1 MRFISILI
9 LSLLSLTFCE
19 DDFPI
24 ENDVIIL
31 TDSTFDK
38 AIAKYDYLL
47 VLFYAPWCGHCK
59 KFHPEYEKAAKT
71 LRKEN
76 LYLSKV
82 DATVEKKLAERF
94 EIQGF
99 PTVKLFIKGEDI
111 EYTGGRK
118 EQEVINWMRKKTG
131 PATKVI
137 QNAEEI
143 DKLKKDN
150 DVVLVYFGKEKKE
163 LDEFI
168 KVARKNEDFPFA
180 NVENEDIAKKF
191 GIKMGTVVMF
201 RNFEEGKKELTGDL
215 TSKKIEEFIDAFS
228 APKVMSFDE
237 KAAQIIFGKAIPAI
251 MLYCD
256 KKSEKWDEYKQLMTQ
271 ISEKIGG
278 KLKVVLT
285 DIKEGMAS
293 RLAEYIGVKE
303 SDLPSVRIADTRV
316 DLKKYNMEGEINEK
330 NILKFIEDWEN
341 NKLKPHLK
349 SAEEPKENNADVFVV
364 VGKTYEKEVINNDKD
379 VMLLFYA
386 PVGKTYE
393 KEVINN
399 DKDVMLLFYAPWCG
413 HCKALHPKYE
423 EVAKKLKAKNP
434 KLLLAKIDAT
444 ENEVENINISGFPTV
459 KFYPGNKKN
468 KAPLDYD
475 GDRTVE
481 DIIKFIKTNAATPI
495 VYDEETK
502 TETKEEKKE
511 GKTEDL

>member
-1 MRFISILI
+1 M
-9 LSLLSLTFCE
+9 
-19 DDFPI
+19 

-38 AIAKYDYLL
+38 AVAKYDYLL

-82 DATVEKKLAERF
+82 DATVEKKLAEKF

-99 PTVKLFIKGEDI
+99 PTVKLFIKGEAI

-118 EQEVINWMRKKTG
+118 EQEVINWMRKKTV
-131 PATKVI
+131 PATKLI
-137 QNAEEI
+137 QSTEDI

-150 DVVLVYFGKEKKE
+150 DVVLIYFGNNKNE
-163 LDEFI
+163 LDEYI

-180 NVENEDIAKKF
+180 NVENEEIAKKL

-201 RNFEEGKKELTGDL
+201 RNFEEPQKELSGSL
-215 TSKKIEEFIDAFS
+215 TSKKIEEFIDSFS
-228 APKVMSFDE
+228 SPKVMGFDE

-251 MLYCD
+251 ILYCD
-256 KKSEKWDEYKQLMTQ
+256 KNSDKWDEYRKLMET
-271 ISEKIGG
+271 ISDKIGG
-278 KLKVVLT
+278 KLKVVQT

-303 SDLPSVRIADTRV
+303 SDLPSVRIADTRI

-349 SAEEPKENNADVFVV
+349 SAEEPKENKDDVFVV
-364 VGKTYEKEVINNDKD
+364 
-379 VMLLFYA
+379 
-386 PVGKTYE
+386 VGKTYE

-423 EVAKKLKAKNP
+423 EVAKKLKEKNP
-434 KLLLAKIDAT
+434 KLLMAKIDAT

-468 KAPLDYD
+468 KAPIDYN
-475 GDRTVE
+475 GDRSVN
-481 DIIKFIKTNAATPI
+481 DMIKFIKTNAATPI
-495 VYDEETK
+495 IYDEEAKDTK
-502 TETKEEKKE
+502 TDKDKSEE
-511 GKTEDL
+511 L

>member
-1 MRFISILI
+1 M
-9 LSLLSLTFCE
+9 
-19 DDFPI
+19 

-38 AIAKYDYLL
+38 AVAKYDYLL

-82 DATVEKKLAERF
+82 DATVEKKLAEKF

-99 PTVKLFIKGEDI
+99 PTVKLFIKGEAI

-131 PATKVI
+131 PATKLI
-137 QNAEEI
+137 QSTEDI

-150 DVVLVYFGKEKKE
+150 DVVLIYFGNNKNE
-163 LDEFI
+163 LDEYI

-180 NVENEDIAKKF
+180 NVENEEIAKKL

-201 RNFEEGKKELTGDL
+201 RNFEEPQKELSGSL
-215 TSKKIEEFIDAFS
+215 TSKKIEEFIDSFS
-228 APKVMSFDE
+228 SPKVMGFDE

-251 MLYCD
+251 ILYCD
-256 KKSEKWDEYKQLMTQ
+256 KNSDKWDEYRKLMET
-271 ISEKIGG
+271 ISDKIGG
-278 KLKVVLT
+278 KLKVVQT

-303 SDLPSVRIADTRV
+303 SDLPSVRIADTRI

-349 SAEEPKENNADVFVV
+349 SAEEPKENKDDVFVV
-364 VGKTYEKEVINNDKD
+364 
-379 VMLLFYA
+379 
-386 PVGKTYE
+386 VGKTYE

-434 KLLLAKIDAT
+434 KLLMAKIDAT

-468 KAPLDYD
+468 KAPIDYN
-475 GDRTVE
+475 GDRSVN
-481 DIIKFIKTNAATPI
+481 DMIKFIKTNAATPI
-495 VYDEETK
+495 IYDEDAKETK
-502 TETKEEKKE
+502 ADKDKSEE
-511 GKTEDL
+511 L

>member
-1 MRFISILI
+1 M
-9 LSLLSLTFCE
+9 
-19 DDFPI
+19 

-38 AIAKYDYLL
+38 AVAKYDYLL

-82 DATVEKKLAERF
+82 DATVEKKLAEKF

-99 PTVKLFIKGEDI
+99 PTVKLFIKGEAI

-131 PATKVI
+131 PATKLI
-137 QNAEEI
+137 QSTEDI

-150 DVVLVYFGKEKKE
+150 DVVLIYFGNNKNE
-163 LDEFI
+163 LDEYT

-180 NVENEDIAKKF
+180 NVENEEIAKKL

-201 RNFEEGKKELTGDL
+201 RNFEEPQKELSGSL
-215 TSKKIEEFIDAFS
+215 TSKKIEEFIDSFS
-228 APKVMSFDE
+228 SPKVMGFDE

-251 MLYCD
+251 ILYCD
-256 KKSEKWDEYKQLMTQ
+256 KNSDKWDEYRKLMET
-271 ISEKIGG
+271 ISDKIGG
-278 KLKVVLT
+278 KLKVVQT

-303 SDLPSVRIADTRV
+303 SDLPSVRIADTRI

-349 SAEEPKENNADVFVV
+349 SAEEPKENKDDVFVV
-364 VGKTYEKEVINNDKD
+364 VGKT
-379 VMLLFYA
+379 F
-386 PVGKTYE
+386 E

-423 EVAKKLKAKNP
+423 EVAKKLKEKNP

-468 KAPLDYD
+468 KAPIDYN
-475 GDRTVE
+475 GDRSVN
-481 DIIKFIKTNAATPI
+481 DMIKFIKTNAATPI
-495 VYDEETK
+495 IYDEEAKETK
-502 TETKEEKKE
+502 TDKDKSEE
-511 GKTEDL
+511 L

>member
-1 MRFISILI
+1 M
-9 LSLLSLTFCE
+9 
-19 DDFPI
+19 

-38 AIAKYDYLL
+38 AVAKYDYLL

-82 DATVEKKLAERF
+82 DATVEKKLAEKF

-99 PTVKLFIKGEDI
+99 PTVKLFIKGEAI

-131 PATKVI
+131 PATKLI
-137 QNAEEI
+137 QSTEDI

-150 DVVLVYFGKEKKE
+150 DVVLIYFGNNKNE
-163 LDEFI
+163 LDEYT

-180 NVENEDIAKKF
+180 NVENEEIAKKL

-201 RNFEEGKKELTGDL
+201 RNFEEPQKELSGSL
-215 TSKKIEEFIDAFS
+215 TSKKIEEFIDSFS
-228 APKVMSFDE
+228 SPKVMGFDE

-251 MLYCD
+251 ILYCD
-256 KKSEKWDEYKQLMTQ
+256 KNSDKWDEYRKLMET
-271 ISEKIGG
+271 ISDKIGG
-278 KLKVVLT
+278 KLKVVQT

-303 SDLPSVRIADTRV
+303 SDLPSVRIADTRI

-349 SAEEPKENNADVFVV
+349 SAEEPKENKDDVFVV
-364 VGKTYEKEVINNDKD
+364 
-379 VMLLFYA
+379 
-386 PVGKTYE
+386 VGKTYE

-423 EVAKKLKAKNP
+423 EVAKKLKEKNP

-468 KAPLDYD
+468 KAPIDYN
-475 GDRTVE
+475 GDRSVN
-481 DIIKFIKTNAATPI
+481 DMIKFIKTNAATPI
-495 VYDEETK
+495 IYDEEAKETK
-502 TETKEEKKE
+502 TDKDKSEE
-511 GKTEDL
+511 L

>member
-1 MRFISILI
+1 MRLFSIFII
-9 LSLLSLTFCE
+9 SLLSLSLCE
-19 DDFPI
+19 EDFPV

-38 AIAKYDYLL
+38 AVAKYDYLL

-82 DATVEKKLAERF
+82 DATVEKKLAEKF

-99 PTVKLFIKGEDI
+99 PTVKLFIKGEAI

-131 PATKVI
+131 PATKLI
-137 QNAEEI
+137 QSTEDI

-150 DVVLVYFGKEKKE
+150 DVVLIYFGNNKNE
-163 LDEFI
+163 LDEYT

-180 NVENEDIAKKF
+180 NVENEEIAKKL

-201 RNFEEGKKELTGDL
+201 RNFEEPQKELSGSL
-215 TSKKIEEFIDAFS
+215 TSKKIEEFIDSFS
-228 APKVMSFDE
+228 SPKVMGFDE

-251 MLYCD
+251 ILYCD
-256 KKSEKWDEYKQLMTQ
+256 KNSDKWEEYRKLMET
-271 ISEKIGG
+271 ISDKIGG
-278 KLKVVLT
+278 KLKVVQT

-303 SDLPSVRIADTRV
+303 SDLPSVRIADTRI

-349 SAEEPKENNADVFVV
+349 SAEEPKENKDDVFVV
-364 VGKTYEKEVINNDKD
+364 VGKT
-379 VMLLFYA
+379 F
-386 PVGKTYE
+386 E

-423 EVAKKLKAKNP
+423 EVAKKLKEKNP

-468 KAPLDYD
+468 KAPIDYN
-475 GDRTVE
+475 GDRSVN
-481 DIIKFIKTNAATPI
+481 DMIKFIKTNAATPI
-495 VYDEETK
+495 IYDEEAKETK
-502 TETKEEKKE
+502 TDKDKSEE
-511 GKTEDL
+511 L

>member
-1 MRFISILI
+1 M
-9 LSLLSLTFCE
+9 
-19 DDFPI
+19 

-38 AIAKYDYLL
+38 AVAKYDYLL

-82 DATVEKKLAERF
+82 DATVEKKLAEKF

-99 PTVKLFIKGEDI
+99 PTVKLFIKGEAI

-131 PATKVI
+131 PATKLI
-137 QNAEEI
+137 QSTEDI

-150 DVVLVYFGKEKKE
+150 DVVLIYFGNNKNE
-163 LDEFI
+163 LDEYI

-180 NVENEDIAKKF
+180 NVENEEIAKKL

-201 RNFEEGKKELTGDL
+201 RNFEEPQKELSGSL
-215 TSKKIEEFIDAFS
+215 TSKKIEEFIDSFS
-228 APKVMSFDE
+228 SPKVMGFDE

-251 MLYCD
+251 ILYCD
-256 KKSEKWDEYKQLMTQ
+256 KNSDKWDEYRKLMET
-271 ISEKIGG
+271 ISDKIGG
-278 KLKVVLT
+278 KLKVVQT

-303 SDLPSVRIADTRV
+303 SDLPSVRIADTRI

-349 SAEEPKENNADVFVV
+349 SAEEPKENKDDVFVV
-364 VGKTYEKEVINNDKD
+364 
-379 VMLLFYA
+379 
-386 PVGKTYE
+386 VGKTYE

-434 KLLLAKIDAT
+434 KLLMAKIDAT

-468 KAPLDYD
+468 KAPIDYN
-475 GDRTVE
+475 GDRSVN
-481 DIIKFIKTNAATPI
+481 DMIKFIKTNAATPI
-495 VYDEETK
+495 IYDEEAKETK
-502 TETKEEKKE
+502 TDKDKSEE
-511 GKTEDL
+511 L

>member
-1 MRFISILI
+1 M
-9 LSLLSLTFCE
+9 
-19 DDFPI
+19 

-38 AIAKYDYLL
+38 AVAKYDYLL

-82 DATVEKKLAERF
+82 DATVEKKLAEKF

-99 PTVKLFIKGEDI
+99 PTVKLFIKGEAI

-131 PATKVI
+131 PATKLI
-137 QNAEEI
+137 QSTEDI

-150 DVVLVYFGKEKKE
+150 DVVLIYFGNNKNE
-163 LDEFI
+163 LDEYT

-180 NVENEDIAKKF
+180 NVENEEIAKKL

-201 RNFEEGKKELTGDL
+201 RNFEEPQKELSGSL
-215 TSKKIEEFIDAFS
+215 TSKKIEEFIDSFS
-228 APKVMSFDE
+228 SPKVMGFDE

-251 MLYCD
+251 ILYCD
-256 KKSEKWDEYKQLMTQ
+256 KNSDKWDEYRKLMET
-271 ISEKIGG
+271 ISDKIGG
-278 KLKVVLT
+278 KLKVVQT

-303 SDLPSVRIADTRV
+303 SDLPSVRIADTRI

-349 SAEEPKENNADVFVV
+349 SAEEPKENKDDVFVV
-364 VGKTYEKEVINNDKD
+364 VGKKK
-379 VMLLFYA
+379 
-386 PVGKTYE
+386 K

-423 EVAKKLKAKNP
+423 EVAKKLKEKNP

-468 KAPLDYD
+468 KAPIDYN
-475 GDRTVE
+475 GDRSVN
-481 DIIKFIKTNAATPI
+481 DMIKFIKTNAATPI
-495 VYDEETK
+495 IYDEEAKETK
-502 TETKEEKKE
+502 TDKDKSEE
-511 GKTEDL
+511 L

>member
-1 MRFISILI
+1 MKFFSFFLI
-9 LSLLSLTFCE
+9 ALLSATLCE

-31 TDSTFDK
+31 TDTTFDK
-38 AIAKYDYLL
+38 AVEKYEYLL

-59 KFHPEYEKAAKT
+59 KFHPEYEKAAKV

-76 LYLSKV
+76 LFLSKV
-82 DATVEKKLAERF
+82 DATVEKKLAEKF

-99 PTVKLFIKGEDI
+99 PTVKLFIKGEPI

-131 PATKVI
+131 PATKPIKNVD
-137 QNAEEI
+137 EL

-150 DVVLVYFGKEKKE
+150 DVVIVYFGTKKEE
-163 LDEFI
+163 LDEFV

-180 NVENEDIAKKF
+180 NVESEEIATKL
-191 GIKMGTVVMF
+191 GIKMGNVVMF
-201 RNFEEGKKELTGDL
+201 RNFEDPQLTLKGEI
-215 TSKKIEEFIDAFS
+215 KMKNIEDFIDAFS
-228 APKVMSFDE
+228 SPKIMNFDE

-251 MLYCD
+251 ILYCD
-256 KKSEKWDEYKQLMTQ
+256 KKSDKWDEYR
-271 ISEKIGG
+271 KIMEIVSDKING
-278 KLKVVLT
+278 KLKVVQT
-285 DIKEGMAS
+285 DIKDGMAS
-293 RLAEYIGVKE
+293 RLAEYIGIKD
-303 SDLPSVRIADTRV
+303 SDLPTVRIADTRI

-330 NILKFIEDWEN
+330 NILQFIDDWEN

-349 SAEEPKENNADVFVV
+349 TAEEPKENNGDVFVV
-364 VGKTYEKEVINNDKD
+364 
-379 VMLLFYA
+379 
-386 PVGKTYE
+386 VGKTYE

-434 KLLLAKIDAT
+434 KLLLAKMDYT
-444 ENEVENINISGFPTV
+444 ENEVDNINISGFPTV

-468 KAPLDYD
+468 KAPIDYD

-481 DIIKFIKTNAATPI
+481 DMIKFIKTNAATPI
-495 VYDEETK
+495 IYDEEPK
-502 TETKEEKKE
+502 KEGKEEKKDDKA
-511 GKTEDL
+511 KTEDL

>member
-1 MRFISILI
+1 MRLFSIFII
-9 LSLLSLTFCE
+9 SLLSLSLCE
-19 DDFPI
+19 EDFPV

-38 AIAKYDYLL
+38 AVAKYDYLL

-82 DATVEKKLAERF
+82 DATVEKKLAEKF

-99 PTVKLFIKGEDI
+99 PTVKLFIKGEAI

-131 PATKVI
+131 PATKLI
-137 QNAEEI
+137 QSTEDI

-150 DVVLVYFGKEKKE
+150 DVVLIYFGNNKNE
-163 LDEFI
+163 LDEYT

-180 NVENEDIAKKF
+180 NVENEEIAKKL

-201 RNFEEGKKELTGDL
+201 RNFEEPQKELSGSL
-215 TSKKIEEFIDAFS
+215 TSKKIEEFIDSFS
-228 APKVMSFDE
+228 SPKVMGFDE

-251 MLYCD
+251 ILYCD
-256 KKSEKWDEYKQLMTQ
+256 KNSDKWDEYRKLMET
-271 ISEKIGG
+271 ISDKIGG
-278 KLKVVLT
+278 KLKVVQT

-303 SDLPSVRIADTRV
+303 SDLPSVRIADTRI

-349 SAEEPKENNADVFVV
+349 SAEEPKENKDDVFVV
-364 VGKTYEKEVINNDKD
+364 VGKT
-379 VMLLFYA
+379 F
-386 PVGKTYE
+386 E

-423 EVAKKLKAKNP
+423 EVAKKLKEKNP

-468 KAPLDYD
+468 KAPIDYN
-475 GDRTVE
+475 GDRSVN
-481 DIIKFIKTNAATPI
+481 DMIKFIKTNAATPI
-495 VYDEETK
+495 IYDEDAKDTK
-502 TETKEEKKE
+502 TDKDKSEE
-511 GKTEDL
+511 L

>member
-1 MRFISILI
+1 MRLLAIFLI
-9 LSLLSLTFCE
+9 SLLSLSLCE
-19 DDFPI
+19 EDFPI

-38 AIAKYDYLL
+38 AVAKYDYLL

-82 DATVEKKLAERF
+82 DATVEKKLAEKF

-99 PTVKLFIKGEDI
+99 PTVKLFIKGEAI

-131 PATKVI
+131 PATKLI
-137 QNAEEI
+137 QSVEEI
-143 DKLKKDN
+143 EKLKKDN
-150 DVVLVYFGKEKKE
+150 DVVIIYFGTNKNE
-163 LDEFI
+163 LDEYI
-168 KVARKNEDFPFA
+168 KVARKNEDFPFH
-180 NVENEDIAKKF
+180 NVENEDIAKKL

-201 RNFEEGKKELTGDL
+201 RNFEEAKKELSGDL

-228 APKVMSFDE
+228 APKVMPFDE
-237 KAAQIIFGKAIPAI
+237 KGAQIIFGKSIPAI
-251 MLYCD
+251 ILYCD
-256 KKSEKWDEYKQLMTQ
+256 KKSDKWDEYKKIMEN
-271 ISEKIGG
+271 ISDKIGG
-278 KLKVVLT
+278 KLKVVQT

-303 SDLPSVRIADTRV
+303 ADLPSVRIADTRV

-330 NILKFIEDWEN
+330 NILQFIEDWEN
-341 NKLKPHLK
+341 NKLKPTLK
-349 SAEEPKENNADVFVV
+349 TAEEPKENKGDVFVV
-364 VGKTYEKEVINNDKD
+364 
-379 VMLLFYA
+379 
-386 PVGKTYE
+386 VGKTYE

-423 EVAKKLKAKNP
+423 EVAKKLKEKNP
-434 KLLLAKIDAT
+434 KLLMAKMDAT

-468 KAPLDYD
+468 KTPIDYD

-481 DIIKFIKTNAATPI
+481 DMIKFIKTNAATPI
-495 VYDEETK
+495 IYD
-502 TETKEEKKE
+502 EEKKE
-511 GKTEDL
+511 TETKDEKKDTKDKTDEL

>member
-1 MRFISILI
+1 MRLFSIFII
-9 LSLLSLTFCE
+9 SLLSLSLCE
-19 DDFPI
+19 EDFPV

-38 AIAKYDYLL
+38 AVAKYDYLL

-82 DATVEKKLAERF
+82 DATVEKKLAEKF

-99 PTVKLFIKGEDI
+99 PTVKLFIKGEAI

-131 PATKVI
+131 PATKLI
-137 QNAEEI
+137 QSTEDI

-150 DVVLVYFGKEKKE
+150 DVVLIYFGNNKNE
-163 LDEFI
+163 LDEYT

-180 NVENEDIAKKF
+180 NVENEEIAKKL

-201 RNFEEGKKELTGDL
+201 RNFEEPQKELSGSL
-215 TSKKIEEFIDAFS
+215 TSKKIEEFIDSFS
-228 APKVMSFDE
+228 SPKVMGFDE

-251 MLYCD
+251 ILYCD
-256 KKSEKWDEYKQLMTQ
+256 KNSDKWDEYRKLMET
-271 ISEKIGG
+271 ISDKIGG
-278 KLKVVLT
+278 KLKVVQT

-303 SDLPSVRIADTRV
+303 SDLPSVRIADTRI

-349 SAEEPKENNADVFVV
+349 SAEEPKENKDDVFVV
-364 VGKTYEKEVINNDKD
+364 
-379 VMLLFYA
+379 
-386 PVGKTYE
+386 VGKTYE

-423 EVAKKLKAKNP
+423 EVAKKLKEKNP
-434 KLLLAKIDAT
+434 KLLMAKIDAT

-468 KAPLDYD
+468 KAPIDYN
-475 GDRTVE
+475 GDRSVN
-481 DIIKFIKTNAATPI
+481 DMIKFIKTNAATPI
-495 VYDEETK
+495 IYDEEAKETK
-502 TETKEEKKE
+502 TDKDKSEE
-511 GKTEDL
+511 L

>member
-1 MRFISILI
+1 MRLFSIFII
-9 LSLLSLTFCE
+9 SLLSLSLCE
-19 DDFPI
+19 EDFPV

-38 AIAKYDYLL
+38 AVAKYDYLL

-82 DATVEKKLAERF
+82 DATVEKKLAEKF

-99 PTVKLFIKGEDI
+99 PTVKLFIKGEAI

-131 PATKVI
+131 PATKLI
-137 QNAEEI
+137 QSTEDI

-150 DVVLVYFGKEKKE
+150 DVILIYFGNNKNE
-163 LDEFI
+163 LDEYT

-180 NVENEDIAKKF
+180 NVENEEIAKKL

-201 RNFEEGKKELTGDL
+201 RNFEEPQKELSGSL
-215 TSKKIEEFIDAFS
+215 TSKKIEEFIDSFS
-228 APKVMSFDE
+228 SPKVMGFDE

-251 MLYCD
+251 ILYCD
-256 KKSEKWDEYKQLMTQ
+256 KNSDKWDEYRKLMET
-271 ISEKIGG
+271 ISDKIGG
-278 KLKVVLT
+278 KLKVVQT

-303 SDLPSVRIADTRV
+303 SDLPSVRIADTRI

-349 SAEEPKENNADVFVV
+349 SAEEPKENKDDVFVV
-364 VGKTYEKEVINNDKD
+364 
-379 VMLLFYA
+379 
-386 PVGKTYE
+386 VGKTYE

-423 EVAKKLKAKNP
+423 EVAKKLKEKNP

-468 KAPLDYD
+468 KAPIDYN
-475 GDRTVE
+475 GDRSVN
-481 DIIKFIKTNAATPI
+481 DMIKFIKTNAATPI
-495 VYDEETK
+495 IYDEEAKETK
-502 TETKEEKKE
+502 TDKDKSEE
-511 GKTEDL
+511 L

>member
-1 MRFISILI
+1 M
-9 LSLLSLTFCE
+9 
-19 DDFPI
+19 

-38 AIAKYDYLL
+38 AVAKYDYLL

-82 DATVEKKLAERF
+82 DATVEKKLAEKF

-99 PTVKLFIKGEDI
+99 PTVKLFIKGEAI

-131 PATKVI
+131 PATKLI
-137 QNAEEI
+137 QSTEDI

-150 DVVLVYFGKEKKE
+150 DVVLIYFGNNKNE
-163 LDEFI
+163 LDEYT

-180 NVENEDIAKKF
+180 NVENEEIAKKL

-201 RNFEEGKKELTGDL
+201 RNFEEPQKELSGSL
-215 TSKKIEEFIDAFS
+215 TSKKIEEFIDSFS
-228 APKVMSFDE
+228 SPKVMGFDE

-251 MLYCD
+251 ILYCD
-256 KKSEKWDEYKQLMTQ
+256 KNSDKWDEYRKLMET
-271 ISEKIGG
+271 ISDKIGG
-278 KLKVVLT
+278 KLKVVQT

-303 SDLPSVRIADTRV
+303 SDLPSVRIADTRI

-349 SAEEPKENNADVFVV
+349 SAEEPKENKDDVFVV
-364 VGKTYEKEVINNDKD
+364 VGKT
-379 VMLLFYA
+379 F
-386 PVGKTYE
+386 E

-423 EVAKKLKAKNP
+423 EVAKKLKEKNP

-468 KAPLDYD
+468 KAPIDYN
-475 GDRTVE
+475 GDRSVN
-481 DIIKFIKTNAATPI
+481 DMIKFIKTNAATPI
-495 VYDEETK
+495 IYDEDAKDTK
-502 TETKEEKKE
+502 TDKDKSEE
-511 GKTEDL
+511 L

>member
-1 MRFISILI
+1 MRFFSIFI
-9 LSLLSLTFCE
+9 ISLLSLSLCE
-19 DDFPI
+19 DDFPV

-38 AIAKYDYLL
+38 AVAKYDYLL

-76 LYLSKV
+76 LFLSKV
-82 DATVEKKLAERF
+82 DATVEKKLAEKF

-99 PTVKLFIKGEDI
+99 PTVKLFIKGEAI

-131 PATKVI
+131 PATKLI
-137 QNAEEI
+137 KSEEEI

-150 DVVLVYFGKEKKE
+150 DVVLIYFGNNKNE
-163 LDEFI
+163 LDEYI

-180 NVENEDIAKKF
+180 NVENEEIAKKL

-201 RNFEEGKKELTGDL
+201 RNFEEPQKELSKDL

-228 APKVMSFDE
+228 SPKVMTFDE

-251 MLYCD
+251 ILYCD
-256 KKSEKWDEYKQLMTQ
+256 KKSEKWEEYRKIMEK

-278 KLKVVLT
+278 KLKVVQT

-293 RLAEYIGVKE
+293 RLAEYIGVKD

-386 PVGKTYE
+386 P
-393 KEVINN
+393 
-399 DKDVMLLFYAPWCG
+399 WCG

-423 EVAKKLKAKNP
+423 EVAKKLKEKNP

-444 ENEVENINISGFPTV
+444 ENEVENINISGVPTV

-468 KAPLDYD
+468 KAPIDYN
-475 GDRTVE
+475 GDRSVN
-481 DIIKFIKTNAATPI
+481 DMIKFIKTNAATPI
-495 VYDEETK
+495 IYDEEAKVTK
-502 TETKEEKKE
+502 TDKDKSEE
-511 GKTEDL
+511 L